1 MPTIA
6 LVDDDR
12 DILDLITMMLESE
25 GYHVVS
31 YTDGAAALRDFRTSS
46 PDLAILDIKMPRM
59 GGVELLRRLREWSDM
74 PVILLTSIADEIDEL
89 VGLRLGADDYVRKPF
104 SQRVLVERVAA
115 VLRRSALR
123 HARGESGAGTKT
135 LQRGR
140 LRLDPER
147 RTCTW
152 KGERVTLTATE
163 FLLLEALASRP
174 GVVKTRDALMDAAY
188 SDEIVIDER
197 TIDSHIKRL
206 RRKLKAVDETFDKI
220 ETLYGVGYRFKD
232 N

>member
-1 MPTIA
+1 MTTIA

-12 DILDLITMMLESE
+12 DILELITMMLESE
-25 GYHVVS
+25 GYHVAS
-31 YTDGAAALRDFRTSS
+31 YTDGAAALGDFKASS

-59 GGVELLRRLREWSDM
+59 DGLELLRRLREWSDI

-123 HARGESGAGTKT
+123 HARGESEAGTKT